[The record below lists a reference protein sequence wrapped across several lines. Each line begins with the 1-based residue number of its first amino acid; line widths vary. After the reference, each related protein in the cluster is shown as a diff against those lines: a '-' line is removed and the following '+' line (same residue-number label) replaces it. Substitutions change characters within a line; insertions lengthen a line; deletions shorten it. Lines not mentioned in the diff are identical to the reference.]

1 MISWA
6 GPQLA
11 GSPPWGCLPMDHF
24 ACLRAL
30 RAIVEAGSFTAAAER
45 LDTTHSAMSRQ
56 LSQLE
61 EHLQV
66 RLLDRNSRRLSLT
79 EAGRDYYSDAVT
91 LLERLEQAGDRVRA
105 GQATPSGCLRI
116 SVPQVVASQELP
128 HWLPGFLA
136 RYPQVS
142 MDLSADDNL
151 VDVVGAG
158 FDLALRI
165 APSLPDSQL
174 VARELA
180 RCPRILVAAPSYL
193 AARGLPRRVA
203 DLGDH
208 ALLAFSPAGAATPW
222 QLQGPRGASVS
233 VEVGQR
239 LRVQATPALHAATLA
254 GMGIS
259 LFTALTV
266 REDLRSGR
274 LIRVLPTWN
283 AGQRSY
289 FALYPH
295 ARALAPKVR
304 ALVDHLAT
312 HYAGQADAA
321 G

>member
-1 MISWA
+1 
-6 GPQLA
+6 
-11 GSPPWGCLPMDHF
+11 MDHF
-24 ACLRAL
+24 AALRAL
-30 RAIVEAGSFTAAAER
+30 RAIVDAGSFTAAAER

-56 LSQLE
+56 LRQLE

-79 EAGRDYYSDAVT
+79 EAGRDYYREAVA
-91 LLERLEQAGDRVRA
+91 LLDRLEAADDRARA
-105 GQATPSGCLRI
+105 GQAQPSGRVRV

-136 RYPQVS
+136 RYPQVALE
-142 MDLSADDNL
+142 LSADDQL
-151 VDVVGAG
+151 VDVVGGG

-180 RCPRILVAAPSYL
+180 RCPRILVAAPAYL
-193 AARGLPRRVA
+193 ARHGLPRQVA
-203 DLGDH
+203 DLH
-208 ALLAFSPAGAATPW
+208 SHTLLAFNPVAAMTPW
-222 QLQGPRGASVS
+222 QLHGPRAAIVS
-233 VEVGQR
+233 MEAGQR
-239 LRVQATPALHAATLA
+239 LRVDATPALYAAVLA

-266 REDLRSGR
+266 QEDLRAGR
-274 LIRVLPTWN
+274 LIRVLPSWHGGT
-283 AGQRSY
+283 RCY

-304 ALVDHLAT
+304 ALVDHLAA
-312 HYAGQADAA
+312 HYAAASGAA